1 LKEAKMKKSLFTLGF
16 IPVFITLTNTQVF
29 AVNNTTVAKTKA
41 AQSSATSVGVKNYD
55 VILDVPNVSVE
66 SIKLEVDKL
75 RALLSLDARVANL
88 VQLTAG
94 ADVSID
100 KVSLEIKGVKAEAH
114 LRVSLD
120 NVAAIVN
127 RTLDTLDRNPKL
139 LESVG
144 KTLETVGQATGRT
157 LDNVTRPGGVLD
169 NTLNNVTRPGGVLDK
184 TLDNVTR
191 PGGILTQTVN
201 TLGQTLNRTVDMTG
215 NILESTLDK
224 AGNILNSK
232 TVGNILDLQVLKEVK
247 NASGQIVRQVRDQ
260 TGKIIE
266 YTLDSTGKVINTQ
279 VLK

>member
-1 LKEAKMKKSLFTLGF
+1 MNKKLFSLGL
-16 IPVFITLTNTQVF
+16 IPLFLLVTGTQ
-29 AVNNTTVAKTKA
+29 AYAENNTAAASSKSPVKT
-41 AQSSATSVGVKNYD
+41 TPGVKNYD
-55 VILDVPNVSVE
+55 VILDVPNLSVE
-66 SIKLEVDKL
+66 SIKLSVEKL

-120 NVAAIVN
+120 NVAAIVT

-139 LESVG
+139 LESLGNTVENLGTAAG
-144 KTLETVGQATGRT
+144 KTL
-157 LDNVTRPGGVLD
+157 D
-169 NTLNNVTRPGGVLDK
+169 NVTRPGGVLDK

-191 PGGILTQTVN
+191 PGGLLNQTVN
-201 TLGQTLNRTVDMTG
+201 TLGQTLDRTVDTAG
-215 NILESTLDK
+215 NIVESTLDK
-224 AGNILNSK
+224 TGQILNNKSI
-232 TVGNILDLQVLKEVK
+232 GNILDLPVIRETK
-247 NASGQIVRQVRDQ
+247 NTAGQIVRQVRDKT

-266 YTLDSTGKVINTQ
+266 YTLDSAGKIINTQ

>member
-1 LKEAKMKKSLFTLGF
+1 
-16 IPVFITLTNTQVF
+16 
-29 AVNNTTVAKTKA
+29 
-41 AQSSATSVGVKNYD
+41 
-55 VILDVPNVSVE
+55 
-66 SIKLEVDKL
+66 L

-120 NVAAIVN
+120 NVARIVT

-144 KTLETVGQATGRT
+144 KTLETVGNAAG
-157 LDNVTRPGGVLD
+157 

-191 PGGILTQTVN
+191 PGGLLNQTVN
-201 TLGQTLNRTVDMTG
+201 TLGQTLDRTVDMTG

-224 AGNILNSK
+224 TGNILNSK
-232 TVGNILDLQVLKEVK
+232 TVGNILDLPVIRETK
-247 NASGQIVRQVRDQ
+247 NTAGQLVRQVRDKT

-266 YTLDSTGKVINTQ
+266 YTIDSAGKVINSQ
-279 VLK
+279 VLSQ